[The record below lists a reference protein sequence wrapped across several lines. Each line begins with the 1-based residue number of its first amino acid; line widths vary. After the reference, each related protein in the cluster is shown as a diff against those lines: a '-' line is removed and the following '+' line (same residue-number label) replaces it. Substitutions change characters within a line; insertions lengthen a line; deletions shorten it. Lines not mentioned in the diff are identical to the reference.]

1 MGDRKTYN
9 PEEWVEQY
17 GDYLYGFAL
26 ARVQDPSTA
35 EDIVQ
40 ETFLAALHSLKNFE
54 GRSSE
59 RTWLTG
65 ILKHKII
72 DFYRKKAKEQPIDDI
87 VYHLETLDEV
97 FDKNGQWKVKPAKW
111 TADPQKLY
119 EEGEFM
125 KVLHNCLS
133 ELSSR
138 LSSAFILREMIGEST
153 EEICKVLNITATNL
167 WVMLYRARMNL
178 RRCLEINWFAP
189 DIVEDS

>member
-40 ETFLAALHSLKNFE
+40 ETFLAALHSLKNFK

-65 ILKHKII
+65 ILKHKIV
-72 DFYRKKAKEQPIDDI
+72 DYYRKKAKEQPIDDI
-87 VYHLETLDEV
+87 EYHLETIDEV
-97 FDKNGQWKVKPAKW
+97 FYKNGQWKVKPAKW
-111 TADPQKLY
+111 AADPQKFY
-119 EEGEFM
+119 EERELM

-133 ELSSR
+133 ELTSR

-167 WVMLYRARMNL
+167 WVILYRARMNL

>member
-1 MGDRKTYN
+1 MGERKTNN
-9 PEEWVEQY
+9 PEEWVDQY

-87 VYHLETLDEV
+87 EDHLETLDEV

-111 TADPQKLY
+111 AADPQKFY
-119 EEGEFM
+119 ENREFM
-125 KVLHNCLS
+125 RVLHKCLS

-167 WVMLYRARMNL
+167 WVMLYRASMNL

>member
-1 MGDRKTYN
+1 MDDRKTYN

-17 GDYLYGFAL
+17 GDYLYSFAL
-26 ARVQDPSTA
+26 TRVQDPSIA

-40 ETFLAALHSLKNFE
+40 ETFLAALHSLENFKR
-54 GRSSE
+54 RSSE

-65 ILKHKII
+65 ILKHKIV
-72 DFYRKKAKEQPIDDI
+72 DYYRKKAKEQPVDDI
-87 VYHLETLDEV
+87 EYRLETLDEV

-111 TADPQKLY
+111 AADPQKFY
-119 EEGEFM
+119 EEREFM
-125 KVLHNCLS
+125 KVLHHCLS

>member
-1 MGDRKTYN
+1 M
-9 PEEWVEQY
+9 
-17 GDYLYGFAL
+17 YGFAL

-40 ETFLAALHSLKNFE
+40 ETFLAALHSLKNFK

-65 ILKHKII
+65 ILKHKIV
-72 DFYRKKAKEQPIDDI
+72 DYYRKKAKEQPVDDI
-87 VYHLETLDEV
+87 EYHLETIDEV

-111 TADPQKLY
+111 AADPQKFY
-119 EEGEFM
+119 EEREFM

-153 EEICKVLNITATNL
+153 EEICKVLNISATNL

>member
-40 ETFLAALHSLKNFE
+40 ETFLAALNSLKNFK

-65 ILKHKII
+65 ILKHKIV
-72 DFYRKKAKEQPIDDI
+72 DYYRKKVKEQPVDDI
-87 VYHLETLDEV
+87 EYHLETIDEV

-111 TADPQKLY
+111 ADDPQKFY
-119 EEGEFM
+119 EEREFM
-125 KVLHNCLS
+125 KVLHSCLS

-153 EEICKVLNITATNL
+153 EEICKVLNISATNL